1 MLTKEV
7 VSQQVTLD
15 SAIVIAMRNSP
26 SLAIFKNVVD
36 IAGINNNYGIAGGLP
51 VVQSVNT
58 VTEQL
63 TSLEQKYSNPLNN
76 KNSKNASSNQLN
88 AGIAA
93 TVPVFAAGRIVNEKN
108 RLGVVVSQTQQQ
120 YISRVQTLLFN
131 VMLKYYDIVRQQE
144 YAKTLEAS
152 IKASRQR
159 LEIVKQQQNVGV
171 ANDADLFQSQV
182 DLNTQL
188 QSLIAQQL
196 VIDQDK
202 TDLLTLMVLNP
213 DSAITVKDTILVDKN
228 IQLDS
233 ILSAAYQNP
242 DIQAAYQQI
251 QINQYIEKEVGSY
264 RYPSVSANLG
274 YNFSHTVNS
283 NRF

>member
-1 MLTKEV
+1 M
-7 VSQQVTLD
+7 
-15 SAIVIAMRNSP
+15 A
-26 SLAIFKNVVD
+26 
-36 IAGINNNYGIAGGLP
+36 
-51 VVQSVNT
+51 
-58 VTEQL
+58 
-63 TSLEQKYSNPLNN
+63 
-76 KNSKNASSNQLN
+76 
-88 AGIAA
+88 
-93 TVPVFAAGRIVNEKN
+93 
-108 RLGVVVSQTQQQ
+108 SQTQQL
-120 YISRVQTLLFN
+120 YISRIQTLLFN

-144 YAKTLEAS
+144 YAKTLDAS

-213 DSAITVKDTILVDKN
+213 DSAITVKDTILVDKD

-251 QINQYIEKEVGSY
+251 QINQYMEKEVGAY

-274 YNFSHTVNS
+274 YNFSHTS
-283 NRF
+283 YPNRFQYIESAIWSLSRIGSDDTDIQWRHL